1 MVAAIMKKILMIDG
15 HEVARV
21 GLKYILEEAIPASI
35 LSDAD
40 TAQAA
45 LRLVAEQEWDLVLLE
60 LSLDGNRGLEVLKEI
75 KRRRPHMPVLIVSGY
90 AEKQYA
96 FRAIKAGAAGYFS
109 KNNDAAELVT
119 AARRVLQGGRYVSL
133 SLAETLSAD
142 VHRDGAESVSE
153 LLSDREFQ
161 VMRFIGSG
169 KTVGEIAKVLSLSD
183 KTVSTY
189 RARILEK
196 TGLKNNAEMLRYV
209 AEQGLL
215 D

>member
-1 MVAAIMKKILMIDG
+1 M
-15 HEVARV
+15 
-21 GLKYILEEAIPASI
+21 S
-35 LSDAD
+35 S
-40 TAQAA
+40 
-45 LRLVAEQEWDLVLLE
+45 
-60 LSLDGNRGLEVLKEI
+60 
-75 KRRRPHMPVLIVSGY
+75 
-90 AEKQYA
+90 
-96 FRAIKAGAAGYFS
+96 
-109 KNNDAAELVT
+109 
-119 AARRVLQGGRYVSL
+119 

-209 AEQGLL
+209 VEQGLL